1 MLKLWFEKHQKSHYQ
16 LHEHE
21 DDDIT
26 DFEGWNLIDVR
37 EEGDP
42 NEMSWLF
49 PGRGPKPVP
58 KKKKKRCAS
67 GPEGDRCRKKQAEKS
82 RKARAAKR
90 DEDDD

>member
-1 MLKLWFEKHQKSHYQ
+1 MWFEKHQKFYYQ

-26 DFEGWNLIDVR
+26 DYEGHDLIEVR

-49 PGRGPKPVP
+49 PRKGPQAVP
-58 KKKKKRCAS
+58 KKKKKRCKS
-67 GPEGDRCRKKQAEKS
+67 GPEGARCRKRQAEI
-82 RKARAAKR
+82 AKR
-90 DEDDD
+90 KRNEEL